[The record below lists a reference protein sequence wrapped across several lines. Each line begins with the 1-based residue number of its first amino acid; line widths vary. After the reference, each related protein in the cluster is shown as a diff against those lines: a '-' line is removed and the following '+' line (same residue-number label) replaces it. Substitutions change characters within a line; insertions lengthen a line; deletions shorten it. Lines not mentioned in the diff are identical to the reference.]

1 MDTLLTG
8 IVILSTFDYC
18 TDNSPLTYGEIV
30 MGFEIKHTG
39 TYVAHIKTKAT
50 KEYYTWRSML
60 NRCSREDY
68 HQVYPTY
75 IGCSVSENF
84 KNFQYFAE
92 WCNKQVGFGNKGWH
106 LDKDILKI
114 GNKVYSEDFCVFI
127 PMEINSLRI
136 GFVTNRGEYPMGVHF
151 VPKLNKFKAGFC
163 RNGVKEYLGI
173 YETVEEAFAVY
184 KQAREEYVKSKAI
197 EYEGR
202 VDNRVLEVMLNYK
215 VPMWGN
221 KV

>member
-1 MDTLLTG
+1 MAFKVRHEGKHLAT
-8 IVILSTFDYC
+8 
-18 TDNSPLTYGEIV
+18 
-30 MGFEIKHTG
+30 IKSKPTRLYSIWH
-39 TYVAHIKTKAT
+39 
-50 KEYYTWRSML
+50 SMM
-60 NRCSREDY
+60 NRCYREESQRKAPSY
-68 HQVYPTY
+68 K
-75 IGCSVSENF
+75 GCSVSTNF
-84 KNFQYFAE
+84 KDFQYFAE
-92 WCNKQVGFGNKGWH
+92 WCHLQKGFDQEGWH

-163 RNGVKEYLGI
+163 QNGVKEYLGI

-184 KQAREEYVKSKAI
+184 KQAREEYVKSKAR

-215 VPMWGN
+215 VPMWGD